1 MFGYLRALIWKKI
14 IRSGGF
20 TRLFGKIAVDLGY
33 FSSGG
38 AMGLDHSEIIL
49 ATPHLKD
56 NILAKSNVLG
66 FGCGGTL
73 SFIVNQPLQGS

>member
-33 FSSGG
+33 FSLGG
-38 AMGLDHSEIIL
+38 AMD
-49 ATPHLKD
+49 
-56 NILAKSNVLG
+56 
-66 FGCGGTL
+66 
-73 SFIVNQPLQGS
+73 

>member
-33 FSSGG
+33 FHLSGEAG
-38 AMGLDHSEIIL
+38 
-49 ATPHLKD
+49 
-56 NILAKSNVLG
+56 
-66 FGCGGTL
+66 
-73 SFIVNQPLQGS
+73 